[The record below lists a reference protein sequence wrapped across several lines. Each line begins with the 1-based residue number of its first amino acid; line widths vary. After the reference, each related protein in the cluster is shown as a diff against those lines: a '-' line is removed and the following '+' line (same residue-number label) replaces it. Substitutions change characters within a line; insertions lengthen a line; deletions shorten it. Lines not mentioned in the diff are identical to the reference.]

1 MSEWKWIAQK
11 DNISERVYLIVSIFL
26 FVFEQGKK
34 VLNNHFLEETQR
46 DMICT
51 NISKQ
56 ASPNSV

>member
-34 VLNNHFLEETQR
+34 
-46 DMICT
+46 
-51 NISKQ
+51 
-56 ASPNSV
+56 SP